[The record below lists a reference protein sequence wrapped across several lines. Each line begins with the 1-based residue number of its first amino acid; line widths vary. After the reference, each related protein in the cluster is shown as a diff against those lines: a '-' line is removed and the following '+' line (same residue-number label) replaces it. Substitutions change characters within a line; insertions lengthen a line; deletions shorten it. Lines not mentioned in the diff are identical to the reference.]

1 MKIEDKVATELAASK
16 ERLANIEVM
25 LKSRQF
31 NLDDVFLDNQDF
43 LMLMNVSKR
52 TAQQWRT
59 DGVIAF
65 SQVGAKIYY
74 RMSDVLDMLEQHR
87 VPKKI

>member
-1 MKIEDKVATELAASK
+1 MKIEDKVATELAAIK